1 MNSIENVELCANEIQ
16 DGGVSV
22 QDAQLSL
29 KKTQEELQVSV
40 QELTRNSSEIN
51 AKNAAVLSALN
62 HIIEISNESKSQAES
77 LKGLTER

>member
-1 MNSIENVELCANEIQ
+1 M
-16 DGGVSV
+16 
-22 QDAQLSL
+22 
-29 KKTQEELQVSV
+29 LQSKRHMLVK